1 VAVKGMTDE
10 VEKQT
15 AEHVSNSSGITKE
28 EEMLNS
34 ASTGEQ
40 MSLSEHTPNLHKAGV
55 DAESSS
61 LNLSEAKDS

>member
-1 VAVKGMTDE
+1 MNGTTDE

-40 MSLSEHTPNLHKAGV
+40 MSLSEHTPNEHKG
-55 DAESSS
+55 
-61 LNLSEAKDS
+61 LNLQSPETPVNVVVLWYY